1 MISQGRDRVKT
12 RKVACTQKRKTRNVP
27 TSWQRPVIKTKF
39 AAQLWNFDVI
49 HDNSDSKIAKM
60 AKQIRGCKPD
70 KKKNS
75 KAKDELIEENRRLHL
90 LKRSMSIE
98 QRNLRREMRE
108 LSKRIEEKVRERDY
122 LLHLRAQRN
131 EALDFNFANPAW
143 NITYDYVI
151 IGNKRPK
158 VQIPRISDHVVIL
171 CILSGWKILLK
182 IKHEKLQNWA
192 EF

>member
-1 MISQGRDRVKT
+1 
-12 RKVACTQKRKTRNVP
+12 
-27 TSWQRPVIKTKF
+27 
-39 AAQLWNFDVI
+39 
-49 HDNSDSKIAKM
+49 M
-60 AKQIRGCKPD
+60 AKNFKGHKPG

-131 EALDFNFANPAW
+131 EALASNFANPA
-143 NITYDYVI
+143 
-151 IGNKRPK
+151 
-158 VQIPRISDHVVIL
+158 
-171 CILSGWKILLK
+171 
-182 IKHEKLQNWA
+182 
-192 EF
+192 